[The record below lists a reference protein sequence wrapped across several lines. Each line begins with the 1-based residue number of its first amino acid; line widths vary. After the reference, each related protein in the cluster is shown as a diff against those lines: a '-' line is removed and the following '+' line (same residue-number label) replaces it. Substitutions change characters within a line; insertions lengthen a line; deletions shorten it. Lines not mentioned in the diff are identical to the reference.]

1 MSLIA
6 PVELRQ
12 QIIDKVK
19 RLADQYADKTGSE
32 CEH

>member
-19 RLADQYADKTGSE
+19 RLADQYVDIKGTE